1 MWMFYAVSSLLAFLI
16 CSVLSGFLY
25 FYNRNSV
32 LYRKF
37 LILSF
42 FIGMWSLCPFIVSY
56 SVDSETALYYG
67 RFVYIFAI
75 FTPPVLF
82 NFICTALG
90 INLTNPYKKIF
101 FSSIAV
107 ALFFLLFSYSDLF
120 IKSFASRAPNVYVIP
135 GFLYDVFVVYFIIL
149 CIYAVVV
156 LYKTYKSFQSLY
168 EKERL
173 KFLAISFFVLYI
185 AGLMHLLEPFVK
197 IEFIPHD
204 LLVIFWFFIVLYTV
218 SKYRYLNIKL
228 AFVKTLIFITIY
240 IIVLAVPIAIGIIT
254 RKWIISAFSLLVL
267 SSLGPVF
274 FSYIQKRSETFLQS
288 EQIKYQQFLIWASR
302 VIARQQNI
310 NKLSNLVVRIIQR
323 RVKINFVS
331 FFVFNEKENSYICK
345 SDTNPKRKGEVIKEQ
360 VYSKIISYMQKVK
373 TPFIVFN
380 LPYEIKNLFSK
391 INNGVHLVIPITLR
405 EKLIA
410 FLLLGDKVN
419 KSIYSPSDIEIFTTL
434 SNQISLAI
442 SNANFIEQIKIQQ
455 DKIFEIRKLASI
467 GGMAGGMAHQIK
479 NRLHQF
485 SMASGLMD
493 VEIESFL
500 NEHKIENKECKNFVD
515 TMKEIA
521 FSISSNVHYTND
533 VVQNILNFARKS
545 EKDASFS
552 NFSLREA
559 VKRASQLLNVKH
571 QKENI
576 YIDLDIS
583 EKDFIYGSKSQIQEI
598 LFNCLDNAYEA
609 IEEKKSILHKETKD
623 KNKNFEPFIQV
634 SLKYSKNNAIISV
647 IDNGIGIKQENKSK
661 MFSPFFTTKELNNS
675 GTGIGSYVIKRMIE
689 ENHKGKISFK
699 SEYGKGTTF
708 VITLPKDI
716 EFIY

>member
-1 MWMFYAVSSLLAFLI
+1 MWIFYAISSLFAFLL

-42 FIGMWSLCPFIVSY
+42 FIGTWSLCPFIVSY
-56 SVDSETALYYG
+56 SGSDDALFYG

-82 NFICTALG
+82 NFICTALE
-90 INLTNPYKKIF
+90 INFIKPYKNIF
-101 FSSIAV
+101 FISV
-107 ALFFLLFSYSDLF
+107 AISCFFLLFSYSDLF
-120 IKSFASRAPNVYVIP
+120 IKNFVSKAPNVYVVP
-135 GFLYDVFVVYFIIL
+135 GLLYCLFLLYFISL
-149 CIYAVVV
+149 CVYGVVI
-156 LYKTYKSFQSLY
+156 LYKKYKSFQSLY

-185 AGLMHLLEPFVK
+185 AGLMHLLEPFVDV
-197 IEFIPHD
+197 EFIPHD

-240 IIVLAVPIAIGIIT
+240 TIILIVPIAIGIIT

-267 SSLGPVF
+267 SSLGPII
-274 FSYIQKRSETFLQS
+274 FSYIQRRSENILQN
-288 EQIKYQQFLIWASR
+288 EQIKYQQFLIWASSI
-302 VIARQQNI
+302 IARQQNI
-310 NKLSNLVVRIIQR
+310 NKLSTLVVKIIQR

-331 FFVFNEKENSYICK
+331 FFIINDKEDGYVCRASTDKKI
-345 SDTNPKRKGEVIKEQ
+345 RGEIIKERE
-360 VYSKIISYMQKVK
+360 YSKIISYMQKVRN
-373 TPFIVFN
+373 PFIIFD
-380 LPYEIKNLFSK
+380 LAYEIKNSFSK
-391 INNGVHLVIPITLR
+391 INKGIHLVIPIMLR

-410 FLLLGDKVN
+410 FLFLGDKFN
-419 KSIYSPSDIEIFTTL
+419 KSIYSPGDIEIFTTL

-442 SNANFIEQIKIQQ
+442 SNVNFVEQLKVQQ

-493 VEIESFL
+493 VEIESFTK
-500 NEHKIENKECKNFVD
+500 EHKIEDEKCKSFID

-533 VVQNILNFARKS
+533 VIQNILNFARKS
-545 EKDASFS
+545 EKEVSFS
-552 NFSLREA
+552 KFHLREA
-559 VKRASQLLNVKH
+559 IERACQLLNVKH
-571 QKENI
+571 QKDEI
-576 YIDLDIS
+576 YIDLDIP
-583 EKDFIYGSKSQIQEI
+583 KDDLIYASKSQIQEI

-609 IEEKKSILHKETKD
+609 VEEKRAMLRKETKD
-623 KNKNFEPFIQV
+623 VDKNFESFIQV
-634 SLKYSKNNAIISV
+634 SLKYSKTNAIIS
-647 IDNGIGIKQENKSK
+647 ITDNGIGIKQENKSK

-708 VITLPKDI
+708 VITLPNDI
-716 EFIY
+716 EFMY

>member
-1 MWMFYAVSSLLAFLI
+1 MWMFYAISSLLAFLI
-16 CSVLSGFLY
+16 CSVLSVFLY

-32 LYRKF
+32 LYKKF

-42 FIGMWSLCPFIVSY
+42 FIGTWSLCPFIVSY
-56 SVDSETALYYG
+56 SVDTETALSYG
-67 RFVYIFAI
+67 RFVYLFAI

-82 NFICTALG
+82 NFICTALE
-90 INLTNPYKKIF
+90 INLVNPYKKIF
-101 FSSIAV
+101 V
-107 ALFFLLFSYSDLF
+107 ASVVVCCFFLLFSYSDLF
-120 IKSFASRAPNVYVIP
+120 IKDFVSRAPNVYVVP
-135 GFLYDVFVVYFIIL
+135 GFLYRLFLIYFITL
-149 CIYAVVV
+149 SVYVVII
-156 LYKTYKSFQSLY
+156 LYKKYKSFQSLY

-173 KFLAISFFVLYI
+173 KFLAISFFILYI
-185 AGLMHLLEPFVK
+185 AGLMHLLEPFIK
-197 IEFIPHD
+197 IEIIPHD

-240 IIVLAVPIAIGIIT
+240 VIILVVPISIGIIT

-274 FSYIQKRSETFLQS
+274 FSYLQKRSENLLQS

-323 RVKINFVS
+323 KVKINFVS
-331 FFVFNEKENSYICK
+331 FFVFNEEKDIYICK
-345 SDTNPKRKGEVIKEQ
+345 ADTNSKRKGEIIKGQE
-360 VYSKIISYMQKVK
+360 YLKIISYMQKKK

-380 LPYEIKNLFSK
+380 LPYEIKNIFSR
-391 INNGVHLVIPITLR
+391 INNGIHLVIPIMLR
-405 EKLIA
+405 DRVNA

-500 NEHKIENKECKNFVD
+500 NEHKIENESFKNFVE

-533 VVQNILNFARKS
+533 VIQNILSFARKS
-545 EKDASFS
+545 EKEISFS

-559 VKRASQLLNVKH
+559 LEMAHQLLKVKH
-571 QKENI
+571 QKDE
-576 YIDLDIS
+576 IDIDFDIP
-583 EKDFIYGSKSQIQEI
+583 KNDFIYGSKAQIQEV

-609 IEEKKSILHKETKD
+609 VEEKKALLHKTMKGIYKEFKS
-623 KNKNFEPFIQV
+623 FIQV
-634 SLKYSKNNAIISV
+634 SLKYSKVNAIISV
-647 IDNGIGIKQENKSK
+647 TDNGIGIKQENKSK
-661 MFSPFFTTKELNNS
+661 MFAPFFTTKELNNS

-689 ENHKGKISFK
+689 ENHRGKISFK

-708 VITLPKDI
+708 TITLPKEII
-716 EFIY
+716 E

>member
-1 MWMFYAVSSLLAFLI
+1 MFYAVSSLLAFLI

-67 RFVYIFAI
+67 RFVYVFAI
-75 FTPPVLF
+75 FTMPVLF
-82 NFICTALG
+82 NFICTALE
-90 INLTNPYKKIF
+90 INLINPYKKIF
-101 FSSIAV
+101 FASLIMCC
-107 ALFFLLFSYSDLF
+107 FFLLFSYSDLF
-120 IKSFASRAPNVYVIP
+120 IKGFVSRAPNVYVVP
-135 GFLYDVFVVYFIIL
+135 GFLYDVFVVCFIIL
-149 CIYAVVV
+149 CVYAVVI
-156 LYKTYKSFQSLY
+156 LYNRYKKLTSLY

-173 KFLAISFFVLYI
+173 KFLAISFFILYI
-185 AGLMHLLEPFVK
+185 AGLMHLLEPFFK
-197 IEFIPHD
+197 IEIIPHD

-240 IIVLAVPIAIGIIT
+240 VIILVVPIAIGIIT
-254 RKWIISAFSLLVL
+254 RKWIISALSLLVL

-274 FSYIQKRSETFLQS
+274 FSYIQKRSENFLQS

-302 VIARQQNI
+302 VIAKQQNI

-323 RVKINFVS
+323 RVKVTFVS
-331 FFVFNEKENSYICK
+331 FFIFDAEKNIYTCK
-345 SDTNPKRKGEVIKEQ
+345 SDSNMKRKGEIIKVQE
-360 VYSKIISYMQKVK
+360 YSKVISYMQKMK
-373 TPFIVFN
+373 TPFIVFA
-380 LPYEIKNLFSK
+380 LPYEIKMIFSK
-391 INNGVHLVIPITLR
+391 INNGIHLVIPIMLR
-405 EKLIA
+405 DRLIA

-419 KSIYSPSDIEIFTTL
+419 KSIYSSGDIEIFTTI
-434 SNQISLAI
+434 SNQIGLAI

-500 NEHKIENKECKNFVD
+500 KEYKIKDEQCKNFVN

-521 FSISSNVHYTND
+521 YSVSSNVHYTNE
-533 VVQNILNFARKS
+533 VVQNILSFAKKS
-545 EKDASFS
+545 EKELAFS
-552 NFSLREA
+552 NFSLKEA
-559 VKRASQLLNVKH
+559 LKMACQLLKVKH
-571 QKENI
+571 QKDEINI
-576 YIDLDIS
+576 DFDIPEQDS
-583 EKDFIYGSKSQIQEI
+583 VYGSKSQIQEV

-609 IEEKKSILHKETKD
+609 VEEKKSILHKNMEDIREFK
-623 KNKNFEPFIQV
+623 PFIRV

-647 IDNGIGIKQENKSK
+647 TDNGIGIKQENKSK

-689 ENHKGKISFK
+689 ENHKGQISFK
-699 SEYGKGTTF
+699 SEYGEGTTF
-708 VITLPKDI
+708 TIVLPKEI
-716 EFIY
+716 VE